1 MDNGWIKLHRKIL
14 ENPICKKGDY
24 LLLWITLLLLANHK
38 ENKMIWNND
47 IIVIKEGQFITGR
60 KQLSQQTGI
69 SETTIERILKYLENG
84 HQIGQQKTTKYRLIT
99 IVNWKDYQTSDT
111 KADNKRTTNG
121 QQTDTNKN
129 DNNDKK
135 EKNITETSS
144 VDVNELIKTFESI
157 NPSCSKYYGNK
168 TQRKACDS
176 LISNYGFNRVKKVI
190 EVTLPKT
197 NTLPFF
203 PSITTPVQL
212 QEKWSSLE
220 SAIRKYQSKQHTE
233 ETKKGM
239 ALW

>member
-1 MDNGWIKLHRKIL
+1 MA
-14 ENPICKKGDY
+14 
-24 LLLWITLLLLANHK
+24 T
-38 ENKMIWNND
+38 
-47 IIVIKEGQFITGR
+47 
-60 KQLSQQTGI
+60 
-69 SETTIERILKYLENG
+69 
-84 HQIGQQKTTKYRLIT
+84 KTNSAFMKPLT
-99 IVNWKDYQTSDT
+99 VS
-111 KADNKRTTNG
+111 ADNKRTTNG

-168 TQRKACDS
+168 TQRKACEN

>member
-1 MDNGWIKLHRKIL
+1 M
-14 ENPICKKGDY
+14 
-24 LLLWITLLLLANHK
+24 
-38 ENKMIWNND
+38 
-47 IIVIKEGQFITGR
+47 
-60 KQLSQQTGI
+60 
-69 SETTIERILKYLENG
+69 
-84 HQIGQQKTTKYRLIT
+84 
-99 IVNWKDYQTSDT
+99 
-111 KADNKRTTNG
+111 
-121 QQTDTNKN
+121 
-129 DNNDKK
+129 
-135 EKNITETSS
+135 
-144 VDVNELIKTFESI
+144 

-168 TQRKACDS
+168 TQRKACEN
-176 LISNYGFNRVKKVI
+176 LIELYGFNRVKKVI

>member
-1 MDNGWIKLHRKIL
+1 MQYRKGTFVVVPNKEYLQGKKPILLAVFYWLCTYADEYGECFPSRQRLAKDCDVNIRTVDQAIKELEELCLIEKSKRKN
-14 ENPICKKGDY
+14 EKGDY
-24 LLLWITLLLLANHK
+24 TSNLYQIICLNAFEDNVGVAK
-38 ENKMIWNND
+38 NNA
-47 IIVIKEGQFITGR
+47 
-60 KQLSQQTGI
+60 LPS
-69 SETTIERILKYLENG
+69 
-84 HQIGQQKTTKYRLIT
+84 
-99 IVNWKDYQTSDT
+99 
-111 KADNKRTTNG
+111 
-121 QQTDTNKN
+121 
-129 DNNDKK
+129 
-135 EKNITETSS
+135 EKNSTRGSEKNSTLTKSNIKLNPSKEETETSS
-144 VDVNELIKTFESI
+144 VGINELIKTFEVM

-168 TQRKACDS
+168 TQRKACEN
-176 LISNYGFNRVKKVI
+176 LIELYGFNRVKKVI